1 MKKSF
6 SIITMLL
13 IAFIAFNVTAQT
25 YDIIGTWEGKSV
37 KDENN
42 SNKPMKGE
50 LSFIQTFNADSSG
63 FLNFIG
69 NLSGNIDPNTQL
81 KINLKGKCPFSWT
94 INDSTI
100 IMKLDSSNFEVVL
113 TENDIEFI
121 CNDLQTQALMNAYKP
136 QMVQMFNQQS
146 KSLISSSIGSG
157 SEWTIVSLEGDN
169 MTILEKGNEYN
180 LTRVK

>member
-1 MKKSF
+1 MRKSISLF
-6 SIITMLL
+6 TVLF
-13 IAFIAFNVTAQT
+13 IAFIAINASAQS
-25 YDIIGTWEGKSV
+25 YDIIGTWKGKSV

-42 SNKPMKGE
+42 SNNPMKGE
-50 LSFIQTFNADSSG
+50 LNFIQTFNADNSG
-63 FLNFIG
+63 FLSFNG
-69 NLSGNIDPNTQL
+69 NLSENIDPNTQL

-100 IMKLDSSNFEVVL
+100 IMNLDSSNFEVEL

-121 CNDLQTQALMNAYKP
+121 CNDPQTQALMNSYKP

-146 KSLISSSIGSG
+146 KSVISSSIGSG

-169 MTILEKGNEYN
+169 MTIIEKGNEYN
-180 LTRVK
+180 LTQVK

>member
-6 SIITMLL
+6 SIITILL
-13 IAFIAFNVTAQT
+13 VAFIAFNVTAQS
-25 YDIIGTWEGKSV
+25 YDIIGTWKGKSV
-37 KDENN
+37 KDEN
-42 SNKPMKGE
+42 SNNPMKGE
-50 LSFIQTFNADSSG
+50 LNFIQTFNADNSG

-100 IMKLDSSNFEVVL
+100 IMKLDSSNFEVEL

-121 CNDLQTQALMNAYKP
+121 CNDPQTQALMNSYKP

-146 KSLISSSIGSG
+146 KSVISSSIGSG

-169 MTILEKGNEYN
+169 MTIIEKGNEYN